1 MILQGVRSWKG
12 DDSPV
17 TNGTE
22 PAGQRRRDREPE
34 REERKEEEKLK
45 TSQVESG
52 LGSVGCPGLVVS
64 ELASAQRAEHS
75 TLQALTGK

>member
-1 MILQGVRSWKG
+1 MPLLILQGVRSWKR

-17 TNGTE
+17 ANGAE

-52 LGSVGCPGLVVS
+52 LGECRLTELSWNLRSVQS
-64 ELASAQRAEHS
+64 RARYKH
-75 TLQALTGK
+75 